1 MRSIMVASVSVAGD
15 GVARNVGRYAAHG
28 PEAEFEPG
36 SGRRVLKYL
45 LGIRKKRELDR
56 VEALALAR
64 ALDKLVRTYSGDHR
78 FMASDICEFHRTWL
92 GEIYE
97 WAGNFRQV
105 NVSKGRF
112 TFASAAQIPRLMQIF
127 ESDLLRRNTPCNGMT
142 GVQVTAVLA
151 ETHVELMLIHPF
163 RDGNGRV
170 GRILATLMAL
180 QAGLPLLDFGLIRGK
195 RKQQYF
201 AAVRAGLDRAYQ
213 PMENI
218 LAEVIAMS
226 RVTSSSR

>member
-1 MRSIMVASVSVAGD
+1 
-15 GVARNVGRYAAHG
+15 
-28 PEAEFEPG
+28 
-36 SGRRVLKYL
+36 
-45 LGIRKKRELDR
+45 
-56 VEALALAR
+56 
-64 ALDKLVRTYSGDHR
+64 
-78 FMASDICEFHRTWL
+78 
-92 GEIYE
+92 
-97 WAGNFRQV
+97 
-105 NVSKGRF
+105 
-112 TFASAAQIPRLMQIF
+112 
-127 ESDLLRRNTPCNGMT
+127 MT